1 MDILIA
7 GCGYVG
13 MRAASFWLNAG
24 HSVSAITR
32 SDTRARQLH
41 ESGIEPLLMD
51 LGDPS
56 SWPQLPPVDLLLW
69 SVGFDRSSNQ
79 PRELIWVDGLRS
91 LLQALTFRS
100 GARILMTSSTGVY
113 GDAQGDDVTEATH
126 AIPSSESGRACLK
139 SEDALREFSSRA
151 GVTTCILRL
160 AGIYGPGRL
169 LRRVEELQNQ
179 VPIPSPP
186 DDWLNLVHVDDIIRT
201 LHFVATMPAPPALM
215 NVAAS
220 DTATRRQYY
229 SVLAELTQSP
239 PPVFAAPT
247 SAAVSP
253 ELSPTGRRANGNRR
267 VTSSIRQKIG
277 LTFEH
282 ESVTSGL
289 TRALQ

>member
-32 SDTRARQLH
+32 SDTKARQLH

-51 LGDPS
+51 LAEPS

-91 LLQALTFRS
+91 LLQALTFKS

-113 GDAQGDDVTEATH
+113 GDAQGDDVTEATP

-139 SEDALREFSSRA
+139 SEDAVREYSA
-151 GVTTCILRL
+151 ATGMPACILRL

-201 LHFVATMPAPPALM
+201 LHFVATMPDPPALM
-215 NVAAS
+215 NVAAAE
-220 DTATRRQYY
+220 TATRRQYY
-229 SVLAELTQSP
+229 SLLAELTQSP
-239 PPVFAAPT
+239 PPVFANSPSPPVSEAPAT
-247 SAAVSP
+247 S
-253 ELSPTGRRANGNRR
+253 RRANGNRR
-267 VTSSIRQKIG
+267 VSSRIRSAIG
-277 LTFEH
+277 LTFDH

-289 TRALQ
+289 AQALQ